1 MDSLGSTS
9 DTLTVNSEPA
19 TVILASSVVVPHVAS
34 TRTVPCKG
42 LPPTLPGTSKVA
54 VAAPSVKEVDLTA
67 TVLTVGLFTTWP
79 ANFSSTNPPLPAG

>member
-9 DTLTVNSEPA
+9 DSLSVNSEPA
-19 TVILASSVVVPHVAS
+19 TVILVFSLVSPHLAS

-67 TVLTVGLFTTWP
+67 TALPVAPAAYTT
-79 ANFSSTNPPLPAG
+79 